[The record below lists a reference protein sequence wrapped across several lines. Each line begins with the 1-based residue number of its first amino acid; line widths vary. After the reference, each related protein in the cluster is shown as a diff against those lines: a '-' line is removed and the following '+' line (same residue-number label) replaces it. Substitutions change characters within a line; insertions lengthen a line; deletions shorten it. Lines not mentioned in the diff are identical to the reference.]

1 MNIRE
6 FYQEIG
12 SDYGEVE
19 RRLGSERLVV
29 RFVSKFVGDPTYD
42 MLEEAFATED
52 PEGAFRAAHTLK
64 GVCSNLGFG
73 KLRQASSALTEFLRL
88 GNHALSEGKDL
99 LDAVREE
106 YAAVLRAQ
114 KELNV

>member
-19 RRLGSERLVV
+19 TRLGSERLIV
-29 RFVSKFVGDPTYD
+29 RFVSKFVGDPTHQ
-42 MLEEAFATED
+42 MLEEAFAKDD
-52 PEGAFRAAHTLK
+52 PEEAFRAAHTLK

-73 KLRQASSALTEFLRL
+73 KLLQASSALTEFLRL
-88 GNHALSEGKDL
+88 GNHALSEGKEQFDE
-99 LDAVREE
+99 VREE
-106 YAAVLRAQ
+106 YAAVLRAL
-114 KELNV
+114 KELNA